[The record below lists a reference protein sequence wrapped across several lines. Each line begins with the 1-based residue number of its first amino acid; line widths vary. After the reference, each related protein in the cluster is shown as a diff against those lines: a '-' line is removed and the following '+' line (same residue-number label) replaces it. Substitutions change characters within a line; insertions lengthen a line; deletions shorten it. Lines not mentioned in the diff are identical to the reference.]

1 MDALVCEKV
10 DQAVAL
16 LDEFEVDAW
25 LTFVRET
32 SATGESVIPMI
43 LGRHLT
49 WQSALILTR
58 RGERIAIVGN
68 YDADLVRDSGAWR
81 DVVTYVQ
88 DIRDP
93 LRDALSR
100 LNPARIAVNFSRDDF
115 IADGLS
121 HGLWLLLHDYLSG
134 TPFADR
140 LVSAERIV
148 GALRGRKSAA
158 EVQRI
163 RDVVRETEQIFEEA
177 GRFLAPGRTEAEVA
191 AFMQSVA
198 RRRGLELAW
207 DATGCPIVNAGPESA
222 IGHAVP
228 STSIRIEPGHVVHI
242 DFGVRRDLFCSDLQ
256 RCWYVPRSGESQPP
270 HRVQQAF
277 DAVVASIDAAS
288 LALRPGVEGW
298 QVDAAARNRLL
309 ELGYPEYQHGTGH
322 HLGRAVHDGGG
333 TLGPRWERYGR
344 TPYRKVEAGNV
355 FTLELGVYSNGEH
368 GAIGL
373 EEDVLVAADGVEW
386 LSTPQRRLWTIR
398 SKD

>member
-16 LDEFEVDAW
+16 LDEFDVDAW

-68 YDADLVRDSGAWR
+68 YDGDLVRDSGAWR
-81 DVVTYVQ
+81 DMVTYVQ

-93 LRDALSR
+93 LRETLAR
-100 LNPARIAVNFSRDDF
+100 LNPSRIALNFSRDDF

-121 HGLWLLLHDYLSG
+121 HGMWLLLHDYLKE
-134 TPFADR
+134 TPFAER
-140 LVSAERIV
+140 FVSAEQIV
-148 GALRGRKSAA
+148 GALRGRKSPT

-163 RDVVRETEQIFEEA
+163 RDAVRVTERIFEEV
-177 GRFLAPGRTEAEVA
+177 GRFLAPGRTEAQVA
-191 AFMQSVA
+191 AFMQQAA
-198 RRRGLELAW
+198 RRQDFDLAW
-207 DATGCPIVNAGPESA
+207 DAAGCPIVNSGPESA

-228 STSIRIEPGHVVHI
+228 SESIRIEPGHVVHI
-242 DFGVRRDLFCSDLQ
+242 DFGVRRDGFCSDLQ
-256 RCWYVPRSGESQPP
+256 RCWYVLRADETQPP
-270 HRVQQAF
+270 QPIQQAF
-277 DAVVASIDAAS
+277 DAVVGAIGAAS
-288 LALRPGVEGW
+288 QALRPGIEGW
-298 QVDAAARNRLL
+298 QVDAAARRRLL
-309 ELGYPEYQHGTGH
+309 ESGYPEYQHGTGH

-333 TLGPRWERYGR
+333 ILGPRWERYGR
-344 TPYRKVEAGNV
+344 TPYRRVEAGNV

-373 EEDVLVAADGVEW
+373 EEDVLVTADGVEW
-386 LSTPQRRLWTIR
+386 LSTAQRRLWTIR
-398 SKD
+398 GGD